1 MSNCNL
7 TTCRYNA
14 GRKCTNEEKREECV
28 DVSRKG
34 CVKMLI
40 VALQDDV
47 DWLYAIW
54 NTVTDRFI
62 GVNPGYNECIGIVMD
77 YNDWS
82 YEVAKSR
89 VDHPQPFS
97 DIAKQ
102 IEL

>member
-1 MSNCNL
+1 M
-7 TTCRYNA
+7 R
-14 GRKCTNEEKREECV
+14 
-28 DVSRKG
+28 
-34 CVKMLI
+34 MLI

-62 GVNPGYNECIGIVMD
+62 GVNLGYNECIGIVMD

-82 YEVAKSR
+82 YEVSKSR
-89 VDHPQPFS
+89 VYHPQPFS

-102 IEL
+102 IGI

>member
-1 MSNCNL
+1 MKKRGKNVL
-7 TTCRYNA
+7 RYQE
-14 GRKCTNEEKREECV
+14 RCCV
-28 DVSRKG
+28 R
-34 CVKMLI
+34 MLI

-62 GVNPGYNECIGIVMD
+62 GVNLGYNECIGIVMD
-77 YNDWS
+77 YNDCI

-102 IEL
+102 IGI